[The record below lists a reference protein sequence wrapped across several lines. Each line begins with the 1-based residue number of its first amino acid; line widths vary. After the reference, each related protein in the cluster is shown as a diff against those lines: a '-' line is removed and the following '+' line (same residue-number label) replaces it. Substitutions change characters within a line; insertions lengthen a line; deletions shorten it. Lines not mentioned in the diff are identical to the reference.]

1 MIAERVGEI
10 LRSVGKYSG
19 VVGTAVQ
26 CDPMVAAL
34 VWAGVQGIIQVC
46 VYSPTF
52 TDADSMRRSR

>member
-34 VWAGVQGIIQVC
+34 VWAGVQGIIQVW
-46 VYSPTF
+46 F
-52 TDADSMRRSR
+52 TILFLLIES